1 MSFTHHDLFRGEILR
16 GGGVHVNT
24 IPVEQASA
32 VMDPSGLKPLYYV
45 IVRFWYVLAFHS
57 HIAEKMDFKWD
68 NSYNRF

>member
-45 IVRFWYVLAFHS
+45 IVRF
-57 HIAEKMDFKWD
+57 
-68 NSYNRF
+68 